1 MYSPGSSTDLVLD
14 LDLDLDGVLDL
25 DLDLEP
31 GILAGELEL
40 KR

>member
-40 KR
+40 KQ

>member
-31 GILAGELEL
+31 GILAGDLEL
-40 KR
+40 